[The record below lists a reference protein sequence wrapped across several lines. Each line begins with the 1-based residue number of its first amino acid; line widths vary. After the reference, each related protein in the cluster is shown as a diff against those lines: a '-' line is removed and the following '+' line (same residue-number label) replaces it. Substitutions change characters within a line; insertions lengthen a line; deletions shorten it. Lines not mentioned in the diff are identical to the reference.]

1 MNIICKV
8 SNEDEFD
15 ILEKNKRI
23 FNLNDNKFC
32 HYSYFDK
39 KNLKKY
45 LNLPG
50 FFSAQGIDLLNIS
63 LFVYFADRL
72 IERTTTYDSWTRE
85 IKLFIPV
92 LGLEKCNKI
101 KMKLEKMLK
110 FLSGDYWQIEFRKR
124 DLLEIE
130 NNFSEKILKKK
141 NNIDIKKISML
152 SGGLDS
158 YIGAIDLLE
167 DKSKDIIFIS
177 HYGGGNDVSPYQKE
191 VISTIIKEFE
201 LNDNFFIRFHAK
213 ALKPKED
220 TTRTRSFM
228 FFSHAIAVASS
239 FNKEIE
245 IIIPENGFIS
255 LNIPLTNS
263 RLGSSSTRTTH
274 PYYMKLFQEII
285 NDLEINVNLYNPY
298 QFKTKGEMIIECK
311 KLELLKKTLYK
322 TMSCSHS
329 SHGRYEGDSGSHCGY
344 CVPCIIRKASINKAN
359 IEDESVYRKNCHEM
373 KSIKSKTAI
382 TNINSFK
389 ISIEKY
395 KNMKGSKAFKIQESG
410 PIENNINEYIK
421 IYERGMQEIIDLLEE
436 KNEF

>member
-8 SNEDEFD
+8 SNDDEFD
-15 ILEKNKRI
+15 ILEKNKKTV
-23 FNLNDNKFC
+23 NLNDNNFC
-32 HYSYFDK
+32 HYNYLSRE
-39 KNLKKY
+39 NIKKY
-45 LNLPG
+45 LEFQN
-50 FFSAQGIDLLNIS
+50 FFSPQGIDLLNIS

-72 IERTTTYDSWTRE
+72 IKRNSTYDSWTRE

-92 LGLEKCNKI
+92 LELEKFNKI
-101 KMKLEKMLK
+101 KNKLEKMLK
-110 FLSGDYWQIEFRKR
+110 FLSGDYWKIEFRKR
-124 DLLEIE
+124 EILEVEKNI
-130 NNFSEKILKKK
+130 SEKILSNNKK
-141 NNIDIKKISML
+141 IDINKISML

-158 YIGAIDLLE
+158 YIGAVDILE
-167 DKSKDIIFIS
+167 NKNENVLFIS
-177 HYGGGNDVSPYQKE
+177 HYGGGNDVSPYQKD
-191 VISTIIKEFE
+191 VISILINEFE
-201 LNDNFFIRFHAK
+201 LNENYFIRFHAK
-213 ALKPKED
+213 SLNPKED

-239 FNKEIE
+239 FKKKIK

-274 PYYMKLFQEII
+274 PYYMRLFQEII
-285 NDLEINVNLYNPY
+285 DELEIDANLHNPY

-311 KLELLKKTLYK
+311 NLELLKKTLHQ

-329 SHGRYEGDSGSHCGY
+329 SHGRYEGDSSSHCGY
-344 CVPCIIRKASINKAN
+344 CVPCIIRKASINRAN
-359 IEDESVYRKNCHEM
+359 IEDKSIYRKNCN
-373 KSIKSKTAI
+373 KIKLIESKTAK

-395 KNMKGSKAFKIQESG
+395 KKINGSKAFKIQESG
-410 PIENNINEYIK
+410 PIESNTTEYIK
-421 IYERGMQEIIDLLEE
+421 VYERGMQEIIDLLEE